1 MDAQKHLFIYLF
13 FQEVQHLVVQCIL
26 IELVSEFD
34 VELEVV
40 YVLDVTCERGISI
53 CIIVHL

>member
-40 YVLDVTCERGISI
+40 YVLDVTCERGSPF
-53 CIIVHL
+53 V